1 MVCGARNLLTAVHEI
16 IVSRGLDCAEVE
28 VEVGEVVLLHVLIQY
43 FKLEKMAVEL

>member
-1 MVCGARNLLTAVHEI
+1 MRCSQSFDSCHEI
-16 IVSRGLDCAEVE
+16 IVSWGLDCAE